1 LNASGPSRQG
11 GSGRGKQRRLE
22 ILLLLGAGCLVTLC
36 ILGVL
41 VLRPELYEHVEHKT
55 YDVLLAET
63 RKRPPGPVPA
73 LIAIDDRSLA
83 KLGQWPWPRHIL
95 ARLVERLHAAGA
107 RIVALDL
114 ILSTRDQTSPQAVLE
129 DLGPKASRALG
140 TLPESTRDHDLVL
153 AQTLTSL
160 PTILGYKL
168 LFTSLPESSTQCRV
182 HPAIPP
188 QPVPPAFDL
197 HTARDAICFLPLLG
211 QAAAGSGFINA
222 LPDSDGVLRRVP
234 LVVRYGDE
242 ILPSLTLTMAWFDGQ
257 EALGLG
263 QDLDGGFV
271 QLGPRRMHADAQG
284 NMLLRY
290 RGPRGTFPTYSVADI
305 LDRPLPDLTGRVAIV
320 GPTAAGLG
328 DNQITPMDRVFPGI
342 EVHATALDNMLQKD
356 SLIRPAWA
364 PGAEACTV
372 LLMGLLS
379 SLLLMV
385 AGPTICIL
393 GLVGGT
399 VALWSGSLWLLDN
412 PGYWISP
419 LSPALLLV
427 ANTITLSLIK
437 YALEER
443 KVRIRNQQLLQAQD
457 ATILSL
463 TALAETRDPET
474 GGHIKRTREY
484 VLVLATCLATKP
496 KFRHVLDPETID
508 LLHKSAPLHDIGKV
522 GIADSILLKPGRL
535 TEQECLDMQRHTTLG
550 ADTLAEAERL
560 AFDASKRSYLSLARE
575 IAQSHHE
582 KWDGSGYPQGL
593 KGEDIPLGGRLMA
606 LADVYDALISKRVYK
621 DAMPHEEAVEIIR
634 AGRGTHFDPDVVDAF
649 LESREHFKIIA
660 SKYA

>member
-1 LNASGPSRQG
+1 MSTPGPSGQG
-11 GSGRGKQRRLE
+11 GFRRGTHRRLE
-22 ILLLLGAGCLVTLC
+22 ILLLLSAGCVVTLC
-36 ILGVL
+36 TLCVL
-41 VLRPELYEHVEHKT
+41 ILRPELYEHAEHKT
-55 YDVLLAET
+55 YDVLLTET
-63 RKRPPGPVPA
+63 RKRPPGPVPV
-73 LIAIDDRSLA
+73 LVAIDDRSLA
-83 KLGQWPWPRHIL
+83 KLGQWPWPRHVL
-95 ARLVERLHAAGA
+95 ARLVDRLHEAGA
-107 RIVALDL
+107 RIVTLDL

-140 TLPESTRDHDLVL
+140 ALPETILDHDLVL
-153 AQTLTSL
+153 AQTLARV
-160 PTILGYKL
+160 PTILSYKL
-168 LFTSLPESSTQCRV
+168 LFAPLPTDTTSCRV
-182 HPAIPP
+182 HPVIPP
-188 QPVPPAFDL
+188 QPVPQSFAL
-197 HTARDAICFLPLLG
+197 HLARDTICFLPLLG
-211 QAAAGSGFINA
+211 QTAAGSGFINA

-234 LVVRYGDE
+234 LVVRHGTE
-242 ILPSLTLTMAWFDGQ
+242 LLPSLSLTMAWTDG
-257 EALGLG
+257 EGALGLG

-271 QLGPRRMHADAQG
+271 QLGARRMHADAQG

-290 RGPRGTFPTYSVADI
+290 RGPRGTFPTFSVADI
-305 LDRPLPDLTGRVAIV
+305 LDRPLPDLEGRVAIV

-342 EVHATALDNMLQKD
+342 EVHATALDNILQKD
-356 SLIRPAWA
+356 ALIRPAWA
-364 PGAEACTV
+364 PGAEACLV
-372 LLMGLLS
+372 LAVGLLS

-385 AGPTICIL
+385 AGPTTCIL

-399 VALWSGSLWLLDN
+399 IALWSGSLWLLDN

-427 ANTITLSLIK
+427 ANTIALSLIK

-443 KVRIRNQQLLQAQD
+443 KVRLRNQQLLQAQD

-484 VLVLATCLATKP
+484 VLVLASRLATKP
-496 KFRHVLDPETID
+496 KFSHILDPETIN

-522 GIADSILLKPGRL
+522 GIADSILLKPDKL
-535 TEQECLDMQRHTTLG
+535 NEQECLDMQRHTTLG

-560 AFDASKRSYLSLARE
+560 AFDRSDHSFLRLARE

-621 DAMPHEEAVEIIR
+621 EALPHEEAVEIIKT
-634 AGRGTHFDPDVVDAF
+634 GRGTHFDPDVVDAF
-649 LESREHFKIIA
+649 LDSEAKFKAIA
-660 SKYA
+660 ENYS